1 MVGITA
7 YGAYV
12 PYYRLSRE
20 AIAKAWG
27 GVAAA
32 GERSVANFDEDSIT
46 MAVEAA
52 IDGMS
57 GMDRNLIDGLLF
69 ASTSSPYREK
79 QSATLIAFA
88 AGLRRDIITQDYANS
103 LRAGTSAMRSAIDAV
118 KAGSS
123 KRVLVAASDCR
134 LGAPQSTWEQSIGD
148 GAAAL
153 IFGDSDVVVS
163 IEGSYSISNEFID
176 LWRLEDDRFI
186 RSWEDRFI
194 LTEGYDK
201 VLPEAVSGAM
211 KKYNLTPK
219 DFAKVVFY
227 APDARAHARMAGSL
241 GFDPRTQVQDP
252 LFEEMGNTGAAFP
265 LMLLVAALEEAKPG
279 DRILL
284 ASYGD
289 GSDVFI
295 LQVTEEIKKVRPRR
309 GMKGHLASKRALPN
323 YEKYLLFRRLIT
335 TEPARRPEA
344 YSAVPTV
351 WRDNTSL
358 LALHGSECRR
368 CGNVQYPVE
377 RICPN
382 CGSKDEF
389 DEVRL
394 SDKIGKVVSFNA
406 DYVALTIDP
415 PNMMTQVDFD
425 TGGRM
430 QCTMTDRVIE
440 EVKVDM
446 PVEMTLRR
454 MHEGRNFLNYHWKSR
469 PVR

>member
-20 AIAKAWG
+20 AIASAWG
-27 GVAAA
+27 GFAAA
-32 GERSVANFDEDSIT
+32 GERAVANFDEDSIT

-52 IDGMS
+52 IDCMN
-57 GMDRNLIDGLLF
+57 GMDRNAIDGVLF
-69 ASTSSPYREK
+69 ASTSSPYKEK
-79 QSATLIAFA
+79 LAATVIAFA
-88 AGLRRDIITQDYANS
+88 ADLRRDIITQDYANS

-118 KAGSS
+118 KAGSA
-123 KRVLVAASDCR
+123 KNVLVTAADCR
-134 LGAPQSTWEQSIGD
+134 LGAPQSTWETNLGD

-153 IFGDSDVVVS
+153 MFGDSDVAVS

-176 LWRLEDDRFI
+176 LWRLADDRFI

-194 LTEGYDK
+194 LTEGYEK

-227 APDARAHARMAGSL
+227 TPDARAYARMAGSL
-241 GFDPRTQVQDP
+241 GFDPRTQVQAP
-252 LFEEMGNTGAAFP
+252 LIEEMGNTGAAFP

-295 LQVTEEIKKVRPRR
+295 LQVTDAIKKVKPRR

-323 YEKYLLFRRLIT
+323 YEKYLLFRRLIS
-335 TEPARRPEA
+335 TEPARRPEV

-351 WRDNTSL
+351 WRDHTSL
-358 LALHGSECRR
+358 LSLHGSKCQR
-368 CGNVQYPVE
+368 CSGVQYPVE
-377 RICPN
+377 RICPY
-382 CGSKDEF
+382 CGSKDQF

-394 SDKIGKVVSFNA
+394 SDKKGKVVSFNA

-415 PNMMTQVDFD
+415 PNMLTQVDFEG
-425 TGGRM
+425 GGRI
-430 QCTMTDRVIE
+430 QCTMTDRVIDDIQ
-440 EVKVDM
+440 VDM
-446 PVEMTLRR
+446 PVEMTLRH
-454 MHEGRNFLNYHWKSR
+454 MHEGRDFVNYHWKTR